1 MLGPL
6 LSFLLDKLLSALRQ
20 GLQLPLAM
28 HEYYMPS
35 IGGGHFSHTCLH
47 LLLLL
52 EVHGTLARLLLLR
65 PLALF
70 EELRTWK
77 NACCL
82 PARVAELNSLGVD
95 GHTPICLCILN
106 ILSTQPTDA
115 VALSHACRRPQMLPL
130 KSGSSVRESALYPFC
145 TFSGPNRSKSA
156 LTFC

>member
-6 LSFLLDKLLSALRQ
+6 LSFLLDKLLSAIRQ

-52 EVHGTLARLLLLR
+52 EVLGTLARLLLLC

-82 PARVAELNSLGVD
+82 AQSRADRPVRLALHRSAR
-95 GHTPICLCILN
+95 
-106 ILSTQPTDA
+106 QPYRLATYGRWPYT
-115 VALSHACRRPQMLPL
+115 HRRFL
-130 KSGSSVRESALYPFC
+130 VIE
-145 TFSGPNRSKSA
+145 
-156 LTFC
+156 